1 MAESGILELGNTLHM
16 ECLWFCFLP
25 VLQDELDNVKIHWN
39 THCIRRTRDSQVS
52 GVPMC
57 CITYQSA
64 QEAMIAMFLC
74 SSNKLLK
81 WNSTS
86 SMTMMTQEYQEYFYY
101 VMNNK
106 CLQFPS
112 TTSQGKLRKG
122 KFLKENS
129 LQLQTFRPDIFICW
143 IAEFTDQSNRVCV
156 CVCVCVK
163 RKSILSLI

>member
-1 MAESGILELGNTLHM
+1 METPSTWSAFGFASYQCFKMNLTMSKFIGIPSVSAAPEIAKCQ
-16 ECLWFCFLP
+16 EFL
-25 VLQDELDNVKIHWN
+25 
-39 THCIRRTRDSQVS
+39 
-52 GVPMC
+52 MC

-143 IAEFTDQSNRVCV
+143 IADFTDQSNRVCV

>member
-1 MAESGILELGNTLHM
+1 
-16 ECLWFCFLP
+16 
-25 VLQDELDNVKIHWN
+25 
-39 THCIRRTRDSQVS
+39 
-52 GVPMC
+52 MC

-112 TTSQGKLRKG
+112 TTSQDFELYKVLINC
-122 KFLKENS
+122 ENS
-129 LQLQTFRPDIFICW
+129 H
-143 IAEFTDQSNRVCV
+143 V
-156 CVCVCVK
+156 
-163 RKSILSLI
+163 